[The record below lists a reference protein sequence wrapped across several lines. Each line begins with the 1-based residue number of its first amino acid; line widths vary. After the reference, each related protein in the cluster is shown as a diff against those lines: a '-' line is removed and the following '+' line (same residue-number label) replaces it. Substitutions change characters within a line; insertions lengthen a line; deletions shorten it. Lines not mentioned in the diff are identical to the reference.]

1 MHGQDEADD
10 GDAQFLVNNLDQSE
24 DYLAP
29 SCNLAEASLAIDLYT
44 VNANFITFQ
53 LNELTL
59 LLNSCLTLNLF
70 ADGSLLHNI
79 HKVDKHMHVR

>member
-1 MHGQDEADD
+1 LQGVPDD

-29 SCNLAEASLAIDLYT
+29 SCDLAEALLAIDLDT

-53 LNELTL
+53 LNELTQPVCRWL
-59 LLNSCLTLNLF
+59 IAT
-70 ADGSLLHNI
+70 
-79 HKVDKHMHVR
+79 